1 MCNCVCSI
9 LYIQSLILTEEFL
22 QVREKN
28 MDFTGLFELLSKM
41 KGTLLGLNSS
51 LSKIEFYSTGMNCNL
66 FIGSRICTLQN
77 KIILSLK
84 VLTEWVLQTLTLMAW
99 WSAWKCSK
107 SGVEPFEDP
116 LYTE

>member
-1 MCNCVCSI
+1 MQLCLFYFVYSI
-9 LYIQSLILTEEFL
+9 TYTDWGVPPSE
-22 QVREKN
+22 RKN